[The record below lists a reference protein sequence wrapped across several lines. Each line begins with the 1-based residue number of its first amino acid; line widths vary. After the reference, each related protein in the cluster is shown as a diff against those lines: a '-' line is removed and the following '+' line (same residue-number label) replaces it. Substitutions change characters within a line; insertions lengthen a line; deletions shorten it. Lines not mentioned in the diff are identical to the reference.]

1 MKLLTSVLFY
11 YFVATSSSYGMPKTN
26 RDYGFQ
32 STIRATTKPESG
44 NMQVSLLSK
53 KRLLNVHFYYN
64 ELLGEMYI
72 YGLSYDDFYLFRVV

>member
-1 MKLLTSVLFY
+1 MVEGRTQGSST
-11 YFVATSSSYGMPKTN
+11 TSSPKGAAL
-26 RDYGFQ
+26 RAL
-32 STIRATTKPESG
+32 STAKPESG